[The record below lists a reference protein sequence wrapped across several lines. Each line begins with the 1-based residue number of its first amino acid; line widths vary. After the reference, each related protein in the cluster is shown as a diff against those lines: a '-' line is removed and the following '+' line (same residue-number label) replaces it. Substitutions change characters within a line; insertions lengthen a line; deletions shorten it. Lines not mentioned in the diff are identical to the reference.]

1 MACGSFTPSSRT
13 WAVTVAQPFKLSL
26 SLGVLGAVAS
36 ECWALTLQSA
46 GRYRFR
52 VLAALK
58 GCPCPSG
65 RELHGHRIRQQARG
79 RCLAYQTDDG
89 SAPAV
94 AIIERQVVHVH
105 AHESIGP
112 DPIETATEL
121 NRVR

>member
-1 MACGSFTPSSRT
+1 M
-13 WAVTVAQPFKLSL
+13 
-26 SLGVLGAVAS
+26 
-36 ECWALTLQSA
+36 
-46 GRYRFR
+46 
-52 VLAALK
+52 AALK
-58 GCPCPSG
+58 GCATEPGRRAPATTMRARIHSAALQGCPYPSG

-112 DPIETATEL
+112 DPVETATKL
-121 NRVR
+121 HRVRDGFVTMRQAVGNAVV